1 MKAKWEGEMKNQ
13 WEMGWWSMVRS
24 MEGEKMSDW
33 GIRREERGERRE
45 KRKKENN
52 NNNNNNNNG
61 NNNNNN
67 KIKVIV
73 IK

>member
-33 GIRREERGERRE
+33 GVGREERGERRE
-45 KRKKENN
+45 EREKK
-52 NNNNNNNNG
+52 
-61 NNNNNN
+61 N
-67 KIKVIV
+67 KQK
-73 IK
+73 